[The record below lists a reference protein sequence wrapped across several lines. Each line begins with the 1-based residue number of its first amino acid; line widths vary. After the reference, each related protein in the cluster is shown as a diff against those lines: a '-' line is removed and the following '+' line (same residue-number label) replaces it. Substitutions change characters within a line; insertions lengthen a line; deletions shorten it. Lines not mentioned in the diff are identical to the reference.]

1 MELNRF
7 KLPKGTN
14 NFLIWALV
22 AVIVL
27 GFGKSSSILGLNYYN
42 EQDNKGHSR
51 SRKRYSGGKN
61 STLPAVKEG
70 MIPFAGPM
78 KFNNILGGNGLFI
91 LAVVALLLLC
101 KDDKKPNSKKDKS
114 RCEGD

>member
-51 SRKRYSGGKN
+51 SRKRYSGGK
-61 STLPAVKEG
+61 TVHYQQLRRYA
-70 MIPFAGPM
+70 PFAG
-78 KFNNILGGNGLFI
+78 L
-91 LAVVALLLLC
+91 
-101 KDDKKPNSKKDKS
+101 
-114 RCEGD
+114 

>member
-27 GFGKSSSILGLNYYN
+27 GFESHL
-42 EQDNKGHSR
+42 
-51 SRKRYSGGKN
+51 YSW
-61 STLPAVKEG
+61 VK
-70 MIPFAGPM
+70 
-78 KFNNILGGNGLFI
+78 
-91 LAVVALLLLC
+91 LL
-101 KDDKKPNSKKDKS
+101 
-114 RCEGD
+114 